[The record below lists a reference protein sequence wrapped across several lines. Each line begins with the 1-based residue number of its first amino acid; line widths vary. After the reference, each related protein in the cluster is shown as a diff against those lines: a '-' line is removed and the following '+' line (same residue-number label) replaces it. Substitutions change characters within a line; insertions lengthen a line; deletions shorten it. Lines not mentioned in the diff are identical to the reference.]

1 MKLVDALLIIIRFTL
16 FLIQIQIFN
25 MDYKFPNEFMFGA
38 STAAY
43 QIEGGWNAGGIQI
56 IVK

>member
-1 MKLVDALLIIIRFTL
+1 
-16 FLIQIQIFN
+16 

-43 QIEGGWNAGGIQI
+43 QVEGGWNADGI
-56 IVK
+56 